1 MTWATMENESAKL
14 VRKIVPDLANVPLY
28 VVSANKLSEEAK
40 VGGLTA
46 MNLDLAVRPY
56 VQWQGRGVAI
66 VYKMLAATILSAKYD
81 ITEQDALQSIVLHE
95 VAHAIE
101 GAFFEHRQEEDK
113 ALADEAAEAARC
125 ILAQGI
131 DILPPDWHVANYLV
145 SHGVRFLRVLA
156 HLRYRAQAVGVECC
170 LDQLYQYEVRGL
182 AVDLYAS
189 AFRNECRELRRC
201 RFATILAEPLPQ
213 SARDLW
219 RRDSELICESFS
231 AERDRAA

>member
-1 MTWATMENESAKL
+1 MEYESAKL
-14 VRKIVPDLANVPLY
+14 ARKIVPDLADVPLY
-28 VVSANKLSEEAK
+28 VVSAHRLIEEAK

-46 MNLDLAVRPY
+46 MNLDMAVRPF
-56 VQWQGRGVAI
+56 VDWKGRGVA
-66 VYKMLAATILSAKYD
+66 VLYKMVATTILSHKYD
-81 ITEQDALQSIVLHE
+81 ITEQDALHSVVLHE

-101 GAFFEHRQEEDK
+101 GAFRESQQEESK

-125 ILAQGI
+125 TLAQGI
-131 DILPPDWHVANYLV
+131 DAHPTDWHVANYLV

-156 HLRYRAQAVGVECC
+156 HLRYRAQAVGVTLCI
-170 LDQLYQYEVRGL
+170 DQLYQYAVRGVP
-182 AVDLYAS
+182 VDLYAS
-189 AFRNECRELRRC
+189 AFKNECRELRRC